1 MILSLKV
8 HFFRTGAVL
17 NSRMLRDR
25 FARWE
30 LSRRGFLVAG
40 AAGIVCARGMGAT
53 PGCTLAPEQEEGP
66 YYIDDEKLRRDIT
79 EGKPGVPLT
88 LRVALLNAKTCAPL
102 ANAALDIWHC
112 DALGIYSG
120 FTAASLDGPGGP
132 GRGGPG
138 RGGPGMPP
146 PGGSDGFR
154 PGGMPPRARV
164 VDQTRFLR
172 GVQVTDERGLVEFR
186 TLYPGWYSGRAIHIH
201 TKVHLGG
208 HVSHTGQLFFPP
220 EVTGDVARLEPYRR
234 RLNVE
239 RTTEAEDHVYN
250 EQHGRA
256 TVLSLSRIERR
267 SDAGGFVGTVT
278 LGVDPEATP
287 APAGFGP
294 GGGGRPF
301 RRS

>member
-1 MILSLKV
+1 M
-8 HFFRTGAVL
+8 
-17 NSRMLRDR
+17 
-25 FARWE
+25 
-30 LSRRGFLVAG
+30 AG
-40 AAGIVCARGMGAT
+40 AGGIICTRGIAAT

-88 LRVALLNAKTCAPL
+88 LRVALVNAKTCAPL
-102 ANAALDIWHC
+102 AHAALDIWHC

-120 FTAASLDGPGGP
+120 FIASSLNGPGGP
-132 GRGGPG
+132 GGPG

-146 PGGSDGFR
+146 PPGGPEGFR
-154 PGGMPPRARV
+154 PGGMPPPGGMRARN
-164 VDQTRFLR
+164 VDKTRFLR
-172 GVQVTDERGLVEFR
+172 GVQVTDERGLVEFS
-186 TLYPGWYSGRAIHIH
+186 TVYPGWYNGRAIHIH

-220 EVTGDVARLEPYRR
+220 EITEDVAKLEPYKK
-234 RLNVE
+234 RLGVE

-250 EQHGRA
+250 EQHGSL
-256 TVLSLSRIERR
+256 TMLSVARIEKR
-267 SDAGGFVGTVT
+267 SNANGFVGTVT

-287 APAGFGP
+287 EPVGLGP
-294 GGGGRPF
+294 GPRAG